1 MTTTA
6 FDTTEGTAV
15 PASATTGGAE
25 VAVNTDVSGDVIAI
39 GTNTPGSGYQVG
51 DTVTFNEDSGAGV
64 FTARV
69 ASIS

>member
-1 MTTTA
+1 MTTTP

-15 PASATTGGAE
+15 AASATTGGAV
-25 VAVNTDVSGDVIAI
+25 VAVNTDVNGDVIAV

-51 DTVTFNEDSGAGV
+51 DTITFNEDGGAGV

-69 ASIS
+69 AGIA